1 MLTCAMLLTL
11 LVPGLLWPREILRD
25 TTFDLPLPA
34 LSRLLGRGRH
44 SPVVG
49 EEAWLATNFGIET
62 PLPAAAL
69 RLLGDGGAP
78 GHDEWICLDPV
89 HLRLQEWAVIPDDP
103 AALALTAE
111 EDAALR
117 DAVAPLFGDLG
128 ELVASAPGRWHL
140 HLNHRANIE
149 TRPLSDA
156 IGRSVEPTLP
166 GGVQGAEWRRT
177 LAEAQPLLHAHRVN
191 RERIKAGRTTVNH
204 LWPWGAGRLPEKA
217 QRNFDVILTKDPVLK
232 GLGVLAGSE
241 VASPPTHHIKTNGNT
256 LIKLDQLTAASAA
269 LDAMAWREALAT
281 LEADWIAPAVAAATR
296 GAVSPC
302 NAPHGVRLTFVA
314 TGTDRA
320 LEVKASRTDLWRFWR
335 KPLALAELEP

>member
-1 MLTCAMLLTL
+1 MLTWAMPLTL

-34 LSRLLGRGRH
+34 LSRLLGRGRRT
-44 SPVVG
+44 PLAG
-49 EEAWLATNFGIET
+49 EEAWLASTFGIEA

-78 GHDEWICLDPV
+78 GRDDWICLDPV

-103 AALALTAE
+103 ATLALTTD

-117 DAVAPLFGDLG
+117 DAVAPLFAGLG
-128 ELVASAPGRWHL
+128 ELLASAPGRWHL
-140 HLNHRANIE
+140 HLNGPANIE

-156 IGRSVEPTLP
+156 IGRAVEPTLP
-166 GGVQGAEWRRT
+166 GGPQGAEWRRL
-177 LAEAQPLLHAHRVN
+177 LAEVQPLLHGHRVN
-191 RERIKAGRTTVNH
+191 RERIKAGRGTVNH

-217 QRNFDVILTKDPVLK
+217 QRNFDLIWTDDPVLK
-232 GLGVLAGSE
+232 GLGTLAGIE
-241 VASPPTHHIKTNGNT
+241 VAPPPIRYAGTNGRA
-256 LIKLDQLTAASAA
+256 LVRLDHLTTASAA
-269 LDAMAWREALAT
+269 LDAMAWRTALAA

-296 GAVSPC
+296 GAVPS
-302 NAPHGVRLTFVA
+302 RLTFVA

-320 LEVKASRTDLWRFWR
+320 LQVDASRADLWRFWR
-335 KPLALAELEP
+335 KPLALADLEP

>member
-1 MLTCAMLLTL
+1 MLTWVMPLTL

-34 LSRLLGRGRH
+34 LSRLLGRGHRT
-44 SPVVG
+44 PLAG
-49 EEAWLATNFGIET
+49 EEAWLADSFGIES

-69 RLLGDGGAP
+69 RLFGDGGAP

-103 AALALTAE
+103 ALLALTTG

-117 DAVAPLFGDLG
+117 DTVAPLFADLG
-128 ELVASAPGRWHL
+128 ELVASTPGRWHL
-140 HLNHRANIE
+140 HLNRPANIA

-166 GGVQGAEWRRT
+166 GGPQSAEWRGI

-191 RERIKAGRTTVNH
+191 RERVKAGRGTINH
-204 LWPWGAGRLPEKA
+204 LWPWGAGRLPEQA
-217 QRNFDVILTKDPVLK
+217 RRNFDLILTNDPVLR
-232 GLGVLAGSE
+232 GLGLLAGSE
-241 VASPPTHHIKTNGNT
+241 VAPLPERHVKTNGNT
-256 LIKLDQLTAASAA
+256 LVKLDQLTTASAA
-269 LDAMAWREALAT
+269 LDAMAWRTALAA

-296 GAVSPC
+296 GAVP
-302 NAPHGVRLTFVA
+302 PRLTFVA

-320 LEVKASRTDLWRFWR
+320 LQVDAARADLWRFWR
-335 KPLALAELEP
+335 KPLVLAELEP